1 MLTDPDTG
9 EADAGPADAGRRPS
23 VFLKAGQDRR
33 IGAGHPWAYSN
44 EVSIDR
50 AAGIEA
56 GSIVTLRRVDGK
68 PLGVG
73 FFNPHTLIAVRLL
86 SRDPQASIDTAFLAS
101 RLQRALA
108 LRERFYTEPYYRL
121 VHAEGDGLPGLIV
134 DRFGPVLVVQANT
147 AGMERLLPLIC
158 DAIES
163 LLAPTAIV
171 LRSDSP
177 ARALEGLPAET
188 TLARGTINDAVE
200 VIEDGLV
207 FYADVCAG
215 QKTGWYFDQRPNRA
229 FVAPLAQGE
238 RMLDVFCHSG
248 GFAVHAAAAGARE
261 VIGVDSSD
269 SALSLA
275 KRAAAAA
282 GLDRRCS
289 FAREDAF
296 AALTRF
302 AADGRRFRLVV
313 ADPPPFA
320 RARKDVPTALKGY
333 RKLARLAADVVE
345 PGGFLFIASCSHAVE
360 ASAFAREV
368 ALGVSRTGRT
378 GRLIRAAGAGPDHP
392 QHLHLPETAYL
403 KTLLLHLDA

>member
-9 EADAGPADAGRRPS
+9 EADAGRAELAQPPS

-44 EVSIDR
+44 EIGIDR
-50 AAGIEA
+50 AVGLEA
-56 GSIVTLRRVDGK
+56 GSVVTLRRIDGK

-73 FFNPHTLIAVRLL
+73 FFNPHTLIAVRLM
-86 SRDPQASIDTAFLAS
+86 SREPNVRIDSAFLVT
-101 RLQRALA
+101 RLERALA
-108 LRERFYTEPYYRL
+108 LRERLYTAPYYRL
-121 VHAEGDGLPGLIV
+121 VHAEADGLPGLIV
-134 DRFGPVLVVQANT
+134 DRFGSVLVAQVNT
-147 AGMERLLPLIC
+147 AGMERLKPLLL
-158 DAIES
+158 DALAS

-171 LRSDSP
+171 LRGDSP

-188 TLARGTINDAVE
+188 MLAHGTVADAVE
-200 VIEDGLV
+200 VIEDGIV
-207 FYADVCAG
+207 FYANVTGG

-229 FVAPLAQGE
+229 FVAPLACGE

-248 GFAVHAAAAGARE
+248 AFAIRAAAAGARE
-261 VIGVDSSD
+261 AIGVDSSD
-269 SALSLA
+269 SALALA

-282 GLDRRCS
+282 GLDQRCR
-289 FAREDAF
+289 FECEDAF

-302 AADGRRFRLVV
+302 AGDGARFRLVV

-333 RKLARLAADVVE
+333 RKLARLAAAVVE
-345 PGGFLFIASCSHAVE
+345 PGGFLFIASCSHTIE
-360 ASAFAREV
+360 AGAFAREV
-368 ALGVSRTGRT
+368 ALGIGRA
-378 GRLIRAAGAGPDHP
+378 GRDARLIREAGAGPDHP

-403 KTLLLHLDA
+403 KTLLLQLD

>member
-1 MLTDPDTG
+1 MLTDPDTFATDAAPA
-9 EADAGPADAGRRPS
+9 EAGPLPS

-33 IGAGHPWAYSN
+33 ISAGHPWAYSN

-56 GSIVTLRRVDGK
+56 GTLVTLRRVDGK

-86 SRDPQASIDTAFLAS
+86 SREPHQHIDKAFIAN

-121 VHAEGDGLPGLIV
+121 VHAEADGLPGLIV
-134 DRFGPVLVVQANT
+134 DRFGSVLVVQTNA
-147 AGMERLLPLIC
+147 AGMERLQPLLL
-158 DAIES
+158 DAIDS

-171 LRSDSP
+171 LRGDSP
-177 ARALEGLPAET
+177 ARTLEGLPAET
-188 TLARGTINDAVE
+188 TVARGNLSDAVE

-229 FVAPLAQGE
+229 FVAPLALGE
-238 RMLDVFCHSG
+238 RMLDVFCHTG
-248 GFAVHAAAAGARE
+248 GFAIRAAATGARE
-261 VIGVDSSD
+261 AIGVDSSD
-269 SALSLA
+269 SALTLA
-275 KRAAAAA
+275 KRAAKAA

-302 AADGRRFRLVV
+302 ATEGARFRLVV

-320 RARKDVPTALKGY
+320 RSRKDVPSALKGY
-333 RKLARLAADVVE
+333 RKLARLAAAVVE

-368 ALGVSRTGRT
+368 ALGIGRTGRT
-378 GRLIRAAGAGPDHP
+378 GRLIRESGAGPDHP

-403 KTLLLHLDA
+403 KTLLLQVD

>member
-1 MLTDPDTG
+1 MLTDPDTRETHSDSANLG
-9 EADAGPADAGRRPS
+9 QPPS

-44 EVSIDR
+44 EISFDR

-56 GSIVTLRRVDGK
+56 GSVVTLRRVDGK
-68 PLGVG
+68 PLGLG

-86 SRDPQASIDTAFLAS
+86 SREPHARIDSSFLAA

-108 LRERFYTEPYYRL
+108 LRARFYTAPYYRL
-121 VHAEGDGLPGLIV
+121 VHAEADDLPGLIV
-134 DRFGPVLVVQANT
+134 DRFGSVLVVQANT
-147 AGMERLLPLIC
+147 AGMERLQPLIL
-158 DAIES
+158 DTLAS
-163 LLAPTAIV
+163 LIAPTAV
-171 LRSDSP
+171 VWRGDSP

-188 TLARGTINDAVE
+188 TLARGSLADPVE
-200 VIEDGLV
+200 VIEDGIV
-207 FYADVCAG
+207 FFADVTGG
-215 QKTGWYFDQRPNRA
+215 QKTGWYFDQEPNRA

-248 GFAVHAAAAGARE
+248 AFAIRAAAAGARE

-269 SALSLA
+269 SALTLA
-275 KRAAAAA
+275 RRAAAAA

-296 AALTRF
+296 AALARF
-302 AADGRRFRLVV
+302 AGDRARFRLVV

-320 RARKDVPTALKGY
+320 RARKDVPAALKGY
-333 RKLARLAADVVE
+333 RKLARLAAAVVE
-345 PGGFLFIASCSHAVE
+345 PGGFLFIASCSHTVE
-360 ASAFAREV
+360 AGAFAREV
-368 ALGVSRTGRT
+368 ALGIDRADRT
-378 GRLIRAAGAGPDHP
+378 GRLLREAGAGPDHP

-403 KTLLLHLDA
+403 KTLLLQLD

>member
-1 MLTDPDTG
+1 MLTDPDTFATDAAPA
-9 EADAGPADAGRRPS
+9 EAGPLPT

-56 GSIVTLRRVDGK
+56 GTLVTLRRVDGK

-86 SRDPQASIDTAFLAS
+86 SREPHAHIDTAFLAA

-121 VHAEGDGLPGLIV
+121 VHAEADGLPGLIV
-134 DRFGPVLVVQANT
+134 DRFGSVLVVQTNA
-147 AGMERLLPLIC
+147 AGMERLQPLVL
-158 DAIES
+158 DAIDS

-171 LRSDSP
+171 LRGDSP

-188 TLARGTINDAVE
+188 TVARGNLSDAVE

-238 RMLDVFCHSG
+238 RMLDVFCHTG
-248 GFAVHAAAAGARE
+248 GFAIRSAAAGARE
-261 VIGVDSSD
+261 AIGVDSSD
-269 SALSLA
+269 SALTLA
-275 KRAAAAA
+275 KRAATAA

-296 AALTRF
+296 GALTRL
-302 AADGRRFRLVV
+302 AAEGAGFRLVV

-320 RARKDVPTALKGY
+320 RSRKDVPSALKGY
-333 RKLARLAADVVE
+333 RKLARLAAAVVE

-368 ALGVSRTGRT
+368 ALGIGRTGRT
-378 GRLIRAAGAGPDHP
+378 GRLIRENGAGPDHP

-403 KTLLLHLDA
+403 KTLLLQVD

>member
-1 MLTDPDTG
+1 MLTDPDTLATDTTPA
-9 EADAGPADAGRRPS
+9 EAGPLPS

-33 IGAGHPWAYSN
+33 ISAGHPWAYSN

-56 GSIVTLRRVDGK
+56 GSLVTLRRVDGK

-86 SRDPQASIDTAFLAS
+86 SREAHAHIDKAFLAN

-121 VHAEGDGLPGLIV
+121 AHAEADGLPGLIV
-134 DRFGPVLVVQANT
+134 DRFGSVLVVQTNA
-147 AGMERLLPLIC
+147 AGMERLQPLLL
-158 DAIES
+158 DAIDS

-171 LRSDSP
+171 LRGDSP

-188 TLARGTINDAVE
+188 TVARGNLSDAVE

-207 FYADVCAG
+207 YYADVCAG

-238 RMLDVFCHSG
+238 RMLDVFCHTG
-248 GFAVHAAAAGARE
+248 GFAIRAAAAGARE
-261 VIGVDSSD
+261 AIGVDSSE
-269 SALSLA
+269 SALTLA
-275 KRAAAAA
+275 RRAATAA

-302 AADGRRFRLVV
+302 AADGARFRLVV

-320 RARKDVPTALKGY
+320 RSRKDVPSALKGY
-333 RKLARLAADVVE
+333 RKLARLAAAVVE

-368 ALGVSRTGRT
+368 ALGIGRTGRT
-378 GRLIRAAGAGPDHP
+378 GRLIRESGAGPDHP
-392 QHLHLPETAYL
+392 QHLHLPESAYL
-403 KTLLLHLDA
+403 KTLLLQVD